1 MLISHFDYLFKQE
14 ALFFCIIYS
23 LTYILILYILILYIL
38 ILYILLLYIL
48 YILILTYSHT
58 YILTYFATGSST
70 DV

>member
-23 LTYILILYILILYIL
+23 LTYILILYIL